1 MDLGTAKTTYLLLIH
16 IPTFHCL
23 ECKLLGD
30 RNVFIFPKV
39 SSSLELLPIRQKAFS
54 KK

>member
-1 MDLGTAKTTYLLLIH
+1 MDLGTAKTTYLLPIH

-23 ECKLLGD
+23 ECKLLG
-30 RNVFIFPKV
+30 NVFIFPKV